1 MDEQTGPPPPAPP
14 PTVVDA
20 TRLWVDSRLR
30 YELGLRVEGAT
41 LAALGARGA
50 RCLDVGTGRR
60 GLGARTALTALGATE
75 VRAFDLHQASVE
87 ATRRA
92 LADLGERVCVQRAD
106 ATALPVDSGSQ
117 DLVVSLHTLHH
128 AVDWPAVVAEY
139 ARVLRPG
146 GQLAY
151 AELTRSL
158 LDARWFRLVSRHP
171 ADRFT
176 EDDLLRGLESAGFD
190 VPARAHRSRV
200 GGRWLLG
207 VATRR

>member
-1 MDEQTGPPPPAPP
+1 MVDQLTGPRRPAP

-20 TRLWVDSRLR
+20 TPLWVDSRLR

-41 LAALGARGA
+41 LARLGAHGA

-60 GLGARTALTALGATE
+60 GLGARVAVTGLGGTE
-75 VRAFDLHQASVE
+75 VRAVDLHQASVE
-87 ATRRA
+87 AARRA
-92 LADLGERVCVQRAD
+92 LADLGDRVTVERAD
-106 ATALPVDSGSQ
+106 ATALPVGSGSQ
-117 DLVVSLHTLHH
+117 DLVVSMHTLHH
-128 AVDWPAVVAEY
+128 VPDWSAVVAEY

-151 AELTRSL
+151 TELTSAL
-158 LDARWFRLVSRHP
+158 IDARWFRLVSRHP

-176 EDDLLRGLESAGFD
+176 EDDLLRGLEDAGFD
-190 VPARAHRSRV
+190 VPARTHRSRV